1 MGRGGR
7 NVKEA
12 SRQSSRASLRT
23 LTKELYIPEVK
34 VDTASDAT
42 DWQMPAQI
50 FLGATPSKK
59 KFKKASLNPNKPK
72 PSYGLW
78 TSSLREN
85 FENGKFASDWC
96 EFEDCIYGSS
106 EAGSSHKVW
115 NIEIKPGTKV
125 FSIQKYDDI
134 EWLKEK
140 YPLSKKTIEQNTFNM
155 FKEQLPK
162 ETADFM
168 ASVDFYSIPLVDYD
182 MFSKDYQGLHVSS
195 EAIRESRGF
204 YTGDDF
210 ERKRDW
216 LNSWDVE
223 STVWFD
229 WVFGESKELR

>member
-7 NVKEA
+7 SVKEA
-12 SRQSSRASLRT
+12 SRQSSGVSLRT
-23 LTKELYIPEVK
+23 LTKELYIPEVN
-34 VDTASDAT
+34 VDTASGAT
-42 DWQMPAQI
+42 NWQMPAQI
-50 FLGATPSKK
+50 FLGSPPSKK

-72 PSYGLW
+72 PSHGLW
-78 TSSLREN
+78 TSSLKES
-85 FENGKFASDWC
+85 FENEKFASAWC
-96 EFEDCIYGSS
+96 ELEDRIYGPS
-106 EAGSSHKVW
+106 EGSSKKIW
-115 NIEIKPGTKV
+115 NLEINPGTKV

-140 YPLSKKTIEQNTFNM
+140 YPLSKKTIEENTFNM
-155 FKEQLPK
+155 FKELLPK

-182 MFSKDYQGLHVSS
+182 VFSKDYQGLHVSS

-216 LNSWDVE
+216 LNFWDVE

-229 WVFGESKELR
+229 WVFGEAKELR